1 MVWFIWGKYIFIE
14 VSQMIE
20 SKIYWSTIHFIS
32 VTISGVSEELHF
44 VRDSSNQNHKFVACD
59 TNNEVTAFH
68 SVLEVADP
76 RYQSILSNQ
85 EFRICHIENRNNQT
99 EIKPLSL
106 NNQKL
111 KGRIKD
117 VFVNNI
123 MIEIRNNQMS
133 KCLSTRRRFTEEAIF
148 VDCYDSSLDS
158 TMKTFYLEFN

>member
-1 MVWFIWGKYIFIE
+1 MYLSLHIAKPFSTKTIFQIPL
-14 VSQMIE
+14 
-20 SKIYWSTIHFIS
+20 FFS
-32 VTISGVSEELHF
+32 VTVSGVSEELHF
-44 VRDSSNQNHKFVACD
+44 VRDASNQNHKFVACD
-59 TNNEVTAFH
+59 SNNEVTAFH

-76 RYQSILSNQ
+76 RYQNILNNQ

-106 NNQKL
+106 LNQKL

-117 VFVNNI
+117 VFANNI

-133 KCLSTRRRFTEEAIF
+133 KCLSTRRRFTEEAVF